1 MGLAALP
8 LGADAAQVQSVTFQQ
23 NNWQGTGLNIENGL
37 IMSTGAEV
45 TYNIPELMPGNY
57 VLTGQLTTRL
67 YPVKITIAGVEWT
80 SGTGDNAQDI
90 GDQGQGISFTLSAT
104 TDVTLSLVT
113 TGKENTIGAGAE
125 FTLGSPMLKL
135 DFDFATA
142 KNKLLDAANEA
153 KTTIQGYTYGN
164 STELATINSY
174 INTINGI
181 TESYTSYKNQELYLV
196 ADDKSTIQKNIQ
208 TLLQTA
214 SQKQATYDEEQRVA
228 ANTAQYNAVNSQ
240 ILTAKGYYSSAVNDI
255 NDLLKEGE
263 VPYYLKEDA
272 TTELNNLN
280 RLISTALTTNLQK
293 KNQYA
298 SQGVYTDAEAEAIL
312 ATIPTEAQFQ
322 AVVTNYTNLANDA
335 KAAYDAL
342 TAQVTTLQTNLDAVV
357 INGNVSAQF
366 TQQKQ
371 AAQDAITAIDNR
383 VKAIKGVSDPADLD
397 ITADVTAAQ
406 ALITALQN
414 DANEANAEFD
424 ANALT
429 LAAIAGIQDQLD
441 DAMAVIEGKTYGT
454 VNVSSRWVTITDGLQ
469 AQINALTADA
479 GTAYTNGTARDYN
492 TYLDTADLEDAIA
505 DYATKSL
512 AAYNRYVLLAPVF
525 EENKAKI
532 DALRTE
538 YNGNK
543 AIYDT
548 DKTGRDYKYNLD
560 ILLRDINTIDDDLQ
574 AAVAKS
580 GDDHYNAIMAI
591 SGYEDL
597 PTRLKAEETAMAC
610 CTNDYNAQAIFTDG
624 SGKDLQDRIN
634 TFNNTYTAANTGAYY
649 QGLKDREDAIETA
662 LGAIQTTIAATNTYS
677 ETVASND
684 YTNLVGKDAASW
696 TVSSGNNSN
705 KGTIAPNGVTMIE
718 HYGESG
724 VGTMIS
730 QEISGL
736 ENGTYNVELYALSHN
751 ARGEDGANLQTS
763 SWEVAHVFAQSGD
776 APAVTTPILARKNQ
790 AAEADEPVAYLLEN
804 VEVVDGKLNIG
815 LAIDMAGMC
824 GWHAI
829 QIKSLT
835 GIATTASRIESW
847 KDKIAELD
855 EQQTQLESEATPVK
869 TAVTTAQTTKSGLTG
884 NINTLQNSLNT
895 FEMTYG
901 YENDSNKKLGLRKDA
916 TFVKEQAI
924 EDELEALADAVAAV
938 SDTDLRGD
946 YTEKV
951 GTTTAEWLEGE
962 IAHNGNT
969 NRKPGN
975 NDGNAAL
982 GIDDTFVEQWSNS
995 TAGTNATGTLI
1006 TQTVTDLPNGKY
1018 NLEVYAFASQS
1029 ATGSV
1034 QVRANNKAQ
1043 AVPLT
1048 GKAEVV
1054 TVNGIDVTN
1063 GTLEIV
1069 LEKLAGGTSWHGI
1082 KIKSLTGVY
1091 TDANKTKLDE
1101 LAQTYSALNNRKAAL
1116 DTEANQIAADVT
1128 ANNNAYKYICQ
1139 YNTSGTAY
1147 YNNNPVYLV
1156 TYEINNL
1163 KNLGNDNSYGKIT
1176 DGNGDYNSTGA
1187 KRNDPTDW
1195 YIFQSGLANDATY
1208 TARKAAIDADIT
1220 AMKAAVQASY
1230 EAETL
1235 VADYQN
1241 GTIGNYSVATIMTA
1255 IDQLKADVATEK
1267 ANWDA
1272 YKTTKMQG
1280 ATSTDKNYWNN
1291 LNTELATAN
1300 NGLAAAAGG
1309 AADHYNAQYDS
1320 YETQTATLLTNITA
1334 SLNGRTMAAD
1344 RAGYVTAITQ
1354 LRTQVNGLV
1363 AAATAN
1369 LAKYNQQTED
1379 WLTTQT
1385 AWNNAYTTISSREV
1399 SYTAQQGYLNQLN
1412 VIQGEIDQAILN
1424 AEAYFKAGE
1433 AVEKASEID
1442 FAGIQG
1448 RISDLVAQE
1457 DADYIPAVAAD
1468 NLAHHE
1474 AFTTELGLA
1483 TSALD
1488 DAKAEIQKN
1497 SSSNPD
1503 IAAALYNIISDY
1515 INALNGYEEQLATIA
1530 ANEGAA
1536 FISVVSPASYTEGQ
1550 VQTFVGQ
1557 ANAVKANIVNTKNA
1571 FKEAVKDEVTS
1582 LWTAKV
1588 GDYNA
1593 QVNAAKQQ
1601 IASYSAEA
1609 QQNAFK
1615 TVEDEIAA
1623 GNAAATLEAVEAALN
1638 SLDNIDDQIADC
1650 INEAAKKDLEP
1661 RFAAID
1667 VEADRA
1673 RVAAY
1678 GEYAPNTFESTVTN
1692 FYTAAENIFT
1702 ESYAAGILAGS
1713 RSGIITRLNQY
1724 TTRVSNILV
1733 QAESNKQADEAN
1745 TAAYNDMVA
1754 ATNAWKAK
1762 LATAKEKNAQFVF
1775 STYDF
1780 ASCDQA
1786 VAYQEEANENAKT
1799 GGWAAEDKDWTVN
1812 TYIPQREQEVLST
1825 LNGAFGQER
1834 DGLGTT
1840 IAELKNLWNEYVAA
1854 HGLDATAQSY
1864 QATINSSERVVD
1876 QTETLANLTFEQA
1889 FEACDAI
1896 IAAQDAIAELE
1907 TAMNAEASSQALAT
1921 LTTKISDLRDAA
1933 TFTDMDPWVGQQTW
1947 SNNKTVAQ
1955 WIADINA
1962 RIDAVEA
1969 EIAAEQNLAF
1979 YKGRYEQKL
1988 EEIET
1993 DLESVTGKINH
2004 DQAQVEAD
2012 QQAYDQYTG
2021 IMNDLSARAA
2031 AARERVKRYNGED
2044 YRISDIK
2051 SAESYITTVNAELE
2065 RRHGMKTTQYFSVG
2079 GHNFDWYNNKIS
2091 SYIDQYLEGRAQD
2104 ELEAQWNQLKTNLA
2118 NAINDGSDTSKYS
2131 QALWNNLVAQEAEID
2146 AQITEL
2152 YDAIYASADLDADY
2166 EALMVT
2172 VREIQDA
2179 IDALTTTV
2187 ANMNLLNGDAN
2198 MDERVDV
2205 LDYQTVSNWIL
2216 KPESQPASDANAFLL
2231 ADVNTNETIDVGDLA
2246 GVVNIIMGRQWNVA
2260 AARGM
2265 NVEMESESVDMAV
2278 SMTENGT
2285 QRIAISLDNVHDYTA
2300 FQLDLVLPE
2309 GMSIVN
2315 KDLTDRAADSHSLLC
2330 RKQLDGSVRF
2340 LASSIKGETFKG
2352 TKGDVLVIEVQTSD
2366 AYAGGDV
2373 QVTNII
2379 FSQPSSQIRAFA
2391 IGGDATGIET
2401 ASVLDTLKQ
2410 QVYNLGGKLMNGIRK
2425 GVNIIRRA
2433 DGTVEKKVSK

>member
-240 ILTAKGYYSSAVNDI
+240 ILTAKGYYSSAANDI

-263 VPYYLKEDA
+263 VPYYLKEYA

-280 RLISTALTTNLQK
+280 LLISTALTTNLQK

-298 SQGVYTDAEAEAIL
+298 SQGVYTDADAQAII

-322 AVVTNYTNLANDA
+322 AVVTKYTNLANDA

-357 INGNVSAQF
+357 INGNVSEQF

-383 VKAIKGVSDPADLD
+383 VKAIKGVSDPALLD
-397 ITADVTAAQ
+397 ITADYNAAQ

-441 DAMAVIEGKTYGT
+441 DAMAVIEGKKYGT
-454 VNVSSRWVTITDGLQ
+454 VSVSSKWTAITDGLQ
-469 AQINALTADA
+469 AQIDALTADA
-479 GTAYTNGTARDYN
+479 RTAYTNGTARDYN
-492 TYLDTADLEDAIA
+492 TNLDTADLEDAIA

-624 SGKDLQDRIN
+624 SGKDLQGKIN
-634 TFNNTYTAANTGAYY
+634 TFRNTYTAANTGDYY

-684 YTNLVGKDAASW
+684 YTNLVGKDADSW

-705 KGTIAPNGVTMIE
+705 KGTITPNGVTMIE

-736 ENGTYNVELYALSHN
+736 ENGIYNVELYALSHN

-895 FEMTYG
+895 FETTYG
-901 YENDSNKKLGLRKDA
+901 YENDNNKKLGLRKDA

-924 EDELEALADAVAAV
+924 EDELEALAEAVAAV
-938 SDTDLRGD
+938 SDTNLSGNFTD
-946 YTEKV
+946 KV
-951 GTTTAEWLEGE
+951 GET
-962 IAHNGNT
+962 
-969 NRKPGN
+969 N
-975 NDGNAAL
+975 NDWIVGSIAN
-982 GIDDTFVEQWSNS
+982 NS
-995 TAGTNATGTLI
+995 TLDGNKKVIGGVTFIEHWSSGQSGNVGKTGTLL
-1006 TQTVTDLPNGKY
+1006 TQTVDELPNGVY
-1018 NLEVYAFASQS
+1018 NLEVYTFASVGSNVQVNANGKTKPAP
-1029 ATGSV
+1029 ATGEV
-1034 QVRANNKAQ
+1034 AETVVLDNIQV
-1043 AVPLT
+1043 T
-1048 GKAEVV
+1048 
-1054 TVNGIDVTN
+1054 D
-1063 GTLEIV
+1063 GTLTIS
-1069 LEKLAGGTSWHGI
+1069 LEKLAGGSSWHGI
-1082 KIKSLTGVY
+1082 QIKSLTGVY

-1101 LAQTYSALNNRKAAL
+1101 LAVTYNGLNDRKAAL
-1116 DTEANQIAADVT
+1116 DTEASQIATEVKANAD
-1128 ANNNAYKYICQ
+1128 AYKYIYQ
-1139 YNTSGTAY
+1139 FNTSSSAY
-1147 YNNNPVYLV
+1147 YNNNLVYLG
-1156 TYEINNL
+1156 TYETSTL

-1176 DGNGDYNSTGA
+1176 DGNGDYNATGA
-1187 KRNDPTDW
+1187 YRNDPTDW

-1208 TARKAAIDADIT
+1208 TARKAAIDADIE
-1220 AMKAAVQASY
+1220 AMKDAVQASY

-1241 GTIGNYSVATIMTA
+1241 GTIGNYSVATIKAA

-1280 ATSTDKNYWNN
+1280 ATSSDKNYWNN

-1300 NGLAAAAGG
+1300 NGLAAAAGD
-1309 AADHYNAQYDS
+1309 AADHYNALYND
-1320 YETQTATLLTNITA
+1320 YATQTATLLTNITA

-1344 RAGYVTAITQ
+1344 KAGYVTAITQ
-1354 LRTQVNGLV
+1354 LRTKVNGLV
-1363 AAATAN
+1363 SAASAN

-1424 AEAYFKAGE
+1424 AEHYFKAGE

-1515 INALNGYEEQLATIA
+1515 INALNVYEEQLATIA
-1530 ANEGAA
+1530 ANEGTAYA
-1536 FISVVSPASYTEGQ
+1536 SVESPASYTEGQ

-1571 FKEAVKDEVTS
+1571 FKEAVKKEVTS

-1588 GDYNA
+1588 DDYNA
-1593 QVNAAKQQ
+1593 QVTAAKQQ

-1609 QQNAFK
+1609 KQNAFK

-1638 SLDNIDDQIADC
+1638 SLADIDDQIADC

-1667 VEADRA
+1667 VDADRA
-1673 RVAAY
+1673 AVAAY
-1678 GEYAPNTFESTVTN
+1678 GEYAPNTFESTVTDY
-1692 FYTAAENIFT
+1692 YTAAETRFND
-1702 ESYAAGILAGS
+1702 SYEAGTLAGNN
-1713 RSGIITRLNQY
+1713 RSWIINMLNQY
-1724 TTRVSNILV
+1724 TNRVRNILA
-1733 QAESNKQADEAN
+1733 QAEINKQADEAN

-1786 VAYQEEANENAKT
+1786 VANQEEANEDAKT
-1799 GGWAAEDKDWTVN
+1799 GGYAVDDKDWTVN
-1812 TYIPQREQEVLST
+1812 TYIPMMEQEVLST

-1854 HGLDATAQSY
+1854 HGLDATAQEY
-1864 QATINSSERVVD
+1864 QATINSSERVVN
-1876 QTETLANLTFEQA
+1876 QTQTLNGLTFDAA
-1889 FEACDAI
+1889 FDACDAI
-1896 IAAQDAIAELE
+1896 IAAQNAIAELE
-1907 TAMNAEASSQALAT
+1907 TAMNAEANSQALTTLTSKIEELRAGAT
-1921 LTTKISDLRDAA
+1921 LEGKDEWI
-1933 TFTDMDPWVGQQTW
+1933 GQQDW
-1947 SNNKTVAQ
+1947 KYGKTVAEG
-1955 WIADINA
+1955 IDDIND
-1962 RIDAVEA
+1962 RIDAVEKD
-1969 EIAAEQNLAF
+1969 IAAEENLAF
-1979 YKGRYEQKL
+1979 YKGRFQQKL

-1993 DLESVTGKINH
+1993 DLGSVTSKISTL
-2004 DQAQVEAD
+2004 QAQVDAD
-2012 QQAYDQYTG
+2012 QQAYNDYTG
-2021 IMNDLSARAA
+2021 IMTGLSDRAA
-2031 AARERVKRYNGED
+2031 AARERVKRYSGHD
-2044 YRISDIK
+2044 YRTSYINQAESDI
-2051 SAESYITTVNAELE
+2051 TDVNAELK
-2065 RRHGMKTTQYFSVG
+2065 RRHELKVTQAFQLNGYSFG
-2079 GHNFDWYNNKIS
+2079 WYNKSIS
-2091 SYIDQYLEGRAQD
+2091 DNIDNYLEYRASD
-2104 ELEAQWNQLKTNLA
+2104 ELFAQTEQLETNLA

-2131 QALWNNLVAQEAEID
+2131 QALWNNLVDQEAEID
-2146 AQITEL
+2146 AQITAL
-2152 YDAIYASADLDADY
+2152 SDAIDASTDPDADY
-2166 EALMVT
+2166 EALMET
-2172 VREIQDA
+2172 VRKIQDA
-2179 IDALTTTV
+2179 IDVLTNTV

-2198 MDERVDV
+2198 MDKKVDV